1 MESTI
6 RRITFGKED
15 IQLFKSIR
23 RKVSNRE
30 NRGYIIQTFQKFT
43 EGYLYYEGRKLIGIT
58 IWENVEGWPNKAA
71 NNPGKEP
78 DYMDLFIYYNPTNM
92 ESMLSDLEEQ
102 CRINNLEYI
111 TYNLFEANEY
121 PLFLKHSYYM
131 LCGLYADIY
140 VCVIKYMNPDIQLQ
154 KQTLVRNDMIDDYT
168 NSTSIIYRHLLET
181 YHAAILE
188 TTQIPSD

>member
-15 IQLFKSIR
+15 RQLFKSIR

-30 NRGYIIQTFQKFT
+30 NRGYMIQTFQKFT
-43 EGYLYYEGRKLIGIT
+43 EGYLYYEGRKLVGIT

-71 NNPGKEP
+71 NNPGKQP

-102 CRINNLEYI
+102 CRVNNLEYI
-111 TYNLFEANEY
+111 RYNLFEVNEY
-121 PLFLKHSYYM
+121 PLFLKYNYCMIH
-131 LCGLYADIY
+131 GYADSF
-140 VCVIKYMNPDIQLQ
+140 VRLTKYINVETHAQKKMDILHVLYEYYNRSQ
-154 KQTLVRNDMIDDYT
+154 
-168 NSTSIIYRHLLET
+168 SIIFRHLLET